1 MVRHYEP
8 GYDPSRIRVVS
19 FPRVEEYGDGW
30 WRSAWE
36 VETTPRELPRSWRL
50 PRPSREL
57 ADMSLIVAVLSY
69 EPGRMMVEA
78 LSRHDKLSGEEVA
91 YISLVMQTIR
101 ASYQDIM
108 IDGYSDHPILGMA
121 RA

>member
-1 MVRHYEP
+1 
-8 GYDPSRIRVVS
+8 
-19 FPRVEEYGDGW
+19 
-30 WRSAWE
+30 
-36 VETTPRELPRSWRL
+36 
-50 PRPSREL
+50 
-57 ADMSLIVAVLSY
+57 
-69 EPGRMMVEA
+69 MMVEA
-78 LSRHDKLSGEEVA
+78 LSRHDKLRGEEVA